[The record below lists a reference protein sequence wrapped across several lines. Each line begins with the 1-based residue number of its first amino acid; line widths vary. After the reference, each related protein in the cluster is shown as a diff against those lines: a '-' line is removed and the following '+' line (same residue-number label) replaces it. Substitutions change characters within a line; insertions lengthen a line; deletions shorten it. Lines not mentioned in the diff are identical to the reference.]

1 MELHKTKYLRARLF
15 AIAIVITLAFLL
27 EWIVFSLF
35 HDRPVIQVKA
45 MGMISLGLIAYL
57 VHTSY
62 SIWNRYNSPFQQEDL
77 D

>member
-1 MELHKTKYLRARLF
+1 MELHNTKYLRARLF
-15 AIAIVITLAFLL
+15 ALAIVISLAFIL
-27 EWIVFSLF
+27 EWIAYSLF
-35 HDRPVIQVKA
+35 QDRPVLQVKA

-62 SIWNRYNSPFQQEDL
+62 HIWNWYNSPFQQEDL